1 MYKKKKVIL
10 LSSAGSAS
18 PAVPWSAVPLISHT
32 PMYVTSLVY
41 SWYSIHI
48 KFSIILTTQRAC
60 LNAGL
65 NGKNALKIFF
75 LQWISTM
82 RHARKCA
89 LLLNYIGSSAFDIF
103 ATDIDDDKEYK
114 KAMDHLTE
122 HEMFREICPTGP
134 LPLPHH

>member
-1 MYKKKKVIL
+1 MDIDDE
-10 LSSAGSAS
+10 
-18 PAVPWSAVPLISHT
+18 T
-32 PMYVTSLVY
+32 
-41 SWYSIHI
+41 
-48 KFSIILTTQRAC
+48 
-60 LNAGL
+60 
-65 NGKNALKIFF
+65 
-75 LQWISTM
+75 
-82 RHARKCA
+82 RKCA